1 MSPDAPGQ
9 EARFPALNV
18 RRVAR
23 TTSTQDVVLR
33 AARAGAAE
41 GFCCLADEQTSGRG
55 RQGRAWT
62 APAGSA
68 LLASVLLRRSPAV
81 APGIPFAAGLAVI
94 DALLET
100 CGLAARLKWPN
111 DVLADGHKLAGILS
125 EVAPGSTD
133 DGRVA
138 VALGLGLN
146 LRVQDFPAGVEAV
159 SLHALVDHPP
169 DAEVLLPAWG
179 NALRVRIAE
188 LEVGGVPAVVAGWRQ
203 HSIGLGSPV
212 TVESA
217 SGTLEGVAVDVADD
231 GALLVASAGGQV
243 HRVLAGDV
251 HLGSRAAASASAPA
265 EAD

>member
-9 EARFPALNV
+9 EVRFPALNV

-41 GFCCLADEQTSGRG
+41 GFCCLANEQTAGRG
-55 RQGRAWT
+55 RQGRAWI

-100 CGLAARLKWPN
+100 CGLTARLKWPN
-111 DVLADGHKLAGILS
+111 DVLVDGRKLAGILS
-125 EVAPGSTD
+125 EVAPGSVQG
-133 DGRVA
+133 GRVA

-146 LRVQDFPAGVEAV
+146 LRVEGFPRGVDAV
-159 SLHALVDHPP
+159 SLHALVEHPP
-169 DAEVLLPAWG
+169 DAEVLLLAWG
-179 NALRVRIAE
+179 DALRGRVAE

-203 HSIGLGSPV
+203 HSIGLGSSV
-212 TVESA
+212 TVQSA
-217 SGTLEGVAVDVADD
+217 SGALGGIAVDVADD
-231 GALLVASAGGQV
+231 GALLVASDGEV

-251 HLGSRAAASASAPA
+251 HLGRGPRRSASAPA
-265 EAD
+265 DPD